1 MTNKPDSEMTDNT
14 EDAAGRRDSAS
25 RGGADAAAVNDET
38 DAGAET
44 AGPVVGMTTER
55 AGPAPDSAA
64 TEAARDTTAAGGP
77 APATPSGSAREP
89 DAASTDE
96 DPEARPPAAA
106 DDGDAASGSPDATAV
121 ASHESLTRSEAPSA
135 ETEETEAIDDAVLD
149 GTEAVPVAAT
159 AGAAEAPASAGAS
172 EAAADAPTDTPVA
185 GVEAPA
191 ASLAAAEEAAESAP
205 ESLAAEPV
213 LASPAAADEEV
224 EPAATGEAAGTA
236 SKPAEASTEAVAA
249 AAAETAVSEAV
260 APESVSASTEAA
272 VDEAEPAAM
281 EEAEQTDGAR
291 DISRGQWFFVQTLS
305 GKEFKAKASIDRRIA
320 QEEMEEIVFESIVPI
335 EKVTQVK
342 LGKKMTINRK
352 FFPGY
357 LLLNM
362 ELYDTNRQINVRV
375 WNFIQDTNGVIGFIG
390 GDRPAPLTD
399 EEVQDVMD
407 QVSGAEEAAKPRIE
421 FELNDIVKIKDG
433 PFENFEGKIES
444 IDPARGRL
452 KLAVAI
458 FGRSTPVEVEY

>member
-14 EDAAGRRDSAS
+14 EDVAGRRDSAS

-44 AGPVVGMTTER
+44 PGPAVGMPTER
-55 AGPAPDSAA
+55 AGSAPHA

-96 DPEARPPAAA
+96 APEARPPAAA
-106 DDGDAASGSPDATAV
+106 DDGGAASGGPDATAV
-121 ASHESLTRSEAPSA
+121 GSHESLTRSEAPSA
-135 ETEETEAIDDAVLD
+135 ETEETAASDDAVPD

-159 AGAAEAPASAGAS
+159 AGAAEAPASASAGAS
-172 EAAADAPTDTPVA
+172 AAAADEPTDTPV
-185 GVEAPA
+185 
-191 ASLAAAEEAAESAP
+191 ASLAAAEEAAE
-205 ESLAAEPV
+205 PV
-213 LASPAAADEEV
+213 LATPAAADEEV
-224 EPAATGEAAGTA
+224 ESAATGEAMETA
-236 SKPAEASTEAVAA
+236 SKPAEASTEA
-249 AAAETAVSEAV
+249 
-260 APESVSASTEAA
+260 A
-272 VDEAEPAAM
+272 VDEAEAEA
-281 EEAEQTDGAR
+281 EEAERADGAR

-305 GKEFKAKASIDRRIA
+305 GKEFKAKESIDRRLA
-320 QEEMEEIVFESIVPI
+320 QEEMEEIVFESIVPM

-362 ELYDTNRQINVRV
+362 ELYDTNRQINDRV

-407 QVSGAEEAAKPRIE
+407 QVSGAEEAAKPKIE
-421 FELNDIVKIKDG
+421 FELSDIVKIKDG

-444 IDPARGRL
+444 IDPARGKL

-458 FGRSTPVEVEY
+458 FGRSTPVEVEYWQVERE